1 LNLTELAPGFAY
13 WMAPHPEWEP
23 DENWPEDV
31 LCVYF
36 EAADATVLIDP
47 LVPRGREDEFWRFLD
62 GAVERRRLPVRVLL
76 TAPWHARDAA
86 VVAARYDASIWA
98 PPAALWKGP
107 ALTTTADLPAG
118 VEAFLPDGDE
128 NQALLF
134 IPAAGSLVTGDV
146 FSGTGGRFH
155 VFLDDEVS
163 EPFLAWLPLLAALP
177 VECVLIAH
185 GDPVLADGAALI
197 RDAVVEA
204 QTAGGERPVS

>member
-1 LNLTELAPGFAY
+1 VNLTELAPGFTY

-23 DENWPEDV
+23 GENWPEDV

-36 EAADATVLIDP
+36 EASDGTVLIDP

-62 GAVERRRLPVRVLL
+62 GAVERRGRPVRVLL

-98 PPAALWKGP
+98 PPAARWKGP
-107 ALTTTADLPAG
+107 ALTTTAELPAG
-118 VEAFLPDGDE
+118 VEALLPEGDE
-128 NQALLF
+128 NQALFF

-155 VFLDDEVS
+155 VFLDDETRES
-163 EPFLAWLPLLAALP
+163 FLAWLPRLAELP
-177 VECVLIAH
+177 VASVLIAH
-185 GDPVLADGAALI
+185 GDPVLAEGAARI
-197 RDAVVEA
+197 REAVAEA
-204 QTAGGERPVS
+204 LTTGG

>member
-1 LNLTELAPGFAY
+1 VNLTELAPGFAY

-36 EAADATVLIDP
+36 EASDGTVLIDP

-62 GAVERRRLPVRVLL
+62 GAVERRGLPVRVLL

-98 PPAALWKGP
+98 PPAAPWKGP
-107 ALTTTADLPAG
+107 ALTTTAEIPSG
-118 VEAFLPDGDE
+118 VEALLPEGDE
-128 NQALLF
+128 NQALFF

-155 VFLDDEVS
+155 VFLDDQVRA
-163 EPFLAWLPLLAALP
+163 PFLAWLPRLAALP
-177 VECVLIAH
+177 VESVLIAH
-185 GDPVLADGAALI
+185 GDPVLADGAARI
-197 RDAVVEA
+197 GEAVAEA
-204 QTAGGERPVS
+204 LTTTGV